1 MKSIFIGS
9 ALLLISLNTYATET
23 LTVTSDSIPTCYE
36 RSNTAILTAI
46 KNAEE
51 KVDTQICV
59 GPDLI
64 KLISEIA
71 PSSPSTCGSVSVI
84 ATYSC
89 NQILFK

>member
-9 ALLLISLNTYATET
+9 ALLLTSLSTYATET

-51 KVDTQICV
+51 KIDTQICL

-64 KLISEIA
+64 KLISKIEESG
-71 PSSPSTCGSVSVI
+71 PTTCGSATVV

-89 NQILFK
+89 N

>member
-9 ALLLISLNTYATET
+9 ALLLTSLSTYATET

-51 KVDTQICV
+51 KIDTQICL

-64 KLISEIA
+64 KLISKIEQSG
-71 PSSPSTCGSVSVI
+71 PTTCGSVTVV

-89 NQILFK
+89 N